1 MLSCWPAVLRGG
13 RLRMMMMNREEGLC
27 FSRKTV
33 LAPMV
38 RVGTLPMRLL
48 ALDYGADIVYCEE
61 LIDIKMARCE
71 RVENDVLGTV
81 DFIAP
86 DERVMFRTCSKEKS
100 RVVFQMG
107 TADPERALV
116 VAKLVE
122 NDVAAVDVNMG
133 CPKEYSTKGGMGS
146 ALLSDPEKIE
156 AILRTLVNG
165 ISKPVTCKIRILP
178 TLEDTVSL
186 VKRIENTGVAAIAV
200 HGRMREE
207 RPRHPVHC
215 DYIQAVAE
223 SVSIPVIAN
232 GGSSDIVKTFEDM
245 EKFREATGAS
255 SVMLARAAM
264 WNPSIF
270 RQQGALSVEEVMEDY
285 IRYAVRYDN
294 NPFNTKYCLC
304 QMLRDRVE
312 SPFGKRLH
320 AAQTNEEI
328 CEVFGMTDFYNKTKA
343 ELEARRAALQTSCD
357 QSEQPKL
364 EDDVITMPVRFERR
378 DYPPQISPKMY
389 LLEWSRKEKLD
400 QPVYETEQRTQDR
413 AFQSTV
419 IIDNKKYRSAMWEK
433 SKKFAEQAAAVVCLR
448 TLGLPEGR
456 IGEEH
461 SGLVNKRKRD
471 VKKYTV
477 LDDNESAARKRHMS
491 EVPQEEEEEMIC
503 RTKVV
508 NGVCGPTT
516 R

>member
-1 MLSCWPAVLRGG
+1 MLKMMG
-13 RLRMMMMNREEGLC
+13 RLC
-27 FSRKTV
+27 FAHKTA

-61 LIDIKMARCE
+61 LIDIKMAQCE
-71 RVENDVLGTV
+71 RVVNDVLETV
-81 DFIAP
+81 DFVAP
-86 DERVMFRTCSKEKS
+86 DERVMFRTCSKEKG

-156 AILRTLVNG
+156 AILSTLVNG

-178 TLEDTVSL
+178 TLEDTVNL
-186 VKRIENTGVAAIAV
+186 VKRIEKTGVAAIAV
-200 HGRMREE
+200 HGRMKEE

-232 GGSSDIVKTFEDM
+232 GGSSDIVKTFEDI
-245 EKFREATGAS
+245 EKFRAAAGAS

-343 ELEARRAALQTSCD
+343 ELEARKAALQTNGD
-357 QSEQPKL
+357 QTETRILFTFTVFMLVSVFP
-364 EDDVITMPVRFERR
+364 RR
-378 DYPPQISPKMY
+378 DYPPQITPKMY

-419 IIDNKKYRSAMWEK
+419 IIDNKKYRSALWEK
-433 SKKFAEQAAAVVCLR
+433 SKKFAEQAAAIVCLR

-471 VKKYTV
+471 DKKCAA
-477 LDDNESAARKRHMS
+477 LDDSDL
-491 EVPQEEEEEMIC
+491 C
-503 RTKVV
+503 RQ
-508 NGVCGPTT
+508 PFI
-516 R
+516 

>member
-1 MLSCWPAVLRGG
+1 MRRSSALVSSVRGWV
-13 RLRMMMMNREEGLC
+13 MMADRLC
-27 FSRKTV
+27 FEGKTA

-61 LIDIKMARCE
+61 LIDIKMAQCE
-71 RVENDVLGTV
+71 RVVNDVLETV
-81 DFIAP
+81 DFVAP
-86 DERVMFRTCSKEKS
+86 DERVMFRTCGKEKS
-100 RVVFQMG
+100 CVVFQMG
-107 TADPERALV
+107 TADPERALA

-156 AILRTLVNG
+156 AILSTLVNG

-178 TLEDTVSL
+178 TLEDTVNL
-186 VKRIENTGVAAIAV
+186 VKRIEKTGVAAIAV
-200 HGRMREE
+200 HGRMKEE

-232 GGSSDIVKTFEDM
+232 GGSSDIVKTFEDI
-245 EKFREATGAS
+245 ETFRVSTGAS
-255 SVMLARAAM
+255 SVMIARAAM
-264 WNPSIF
+264 WNPSVF
-270 RQQGALSVEEVMEDY
+270 RQQGALSVDQVMEEY
-285 IRYAVRYDN
+285 IKYAVRYDN

-328 CEVFGMTDFYNKTKA
+328 CEVFGLTDFYMKTNA
-343 ELEARRAALQTSCD
+343 DLEARKAARQTNGD
-357 QSEQPKL
+357 QSENPKL
-364 EDDVITMPVRFERR
+364 EDGFITMPVRFERR
-378 DYPPQISPKMY
+378 DYPPQITPKMY

-419 IIDNKKYRSAMWEK
+419 IVAEKKYRSTLWEK
-433 SKKFAEQAAAVVCLR
+433 SKKFAEQAAAIVCLR

-456 IGEEH
+456 IGEENT
-461 SGLVNKRKRD
+461 GLVNKRKRD
-471 VKKYTV
+471 DGKREP
-477 LDDNESAARKRHMS
+477 LNDNESATRKRHIS
-491 EVPQEEEEEMIC
+491 EAPQEEEMMC

-508 NGVCGPTT
+508 NGDCGQTT
-516 R
+516 SEH

>member
-1 MLSCWPAVLRGG
+1 MMG
-13 RLRMMMMNREEGLC
+13 RLC
-27 FSRKTV
+27 FAHKTA

-61 LIDIKMARCE
+61 LIDIKMAQCE
-71 RVENDVLGTV
+71 RVVNDVLETV
-81 DFIAP
+81 DFVAP
-86 DERVMFRTCSKEKS
+86 DERVMFRTCSKEKG

-156 AILRTLVNG
+156 AILSTLVNG
-165 ISKPVTCKIRILP
+165 ISKPVTCKIRILS
-178 TLEDTVSL
+178 TDTVNL
-186 VKRIENTGVAAIAV
+186 VKRIEKTGVAAIAV
-200 HGRMREE
+200 HGRMKEE

-232 GGSSDIVKTFEDM
+232 GGSSDIVKTFEDI
-245 EKFREATGAS
+245 EKFRAAAGAS

-285 IRYAVRYDN
+285 IRYVSMNYGN
-294 NPFNTKYCLC
+294 NY
-304 QMLRDRVE
+304 
-312 SPFGKRLH
+312 
-320 AAQTNEEI
+320 
-328 CEVFGMTDFYNKTKA
+328 EVFGMTDFYNKTKA
-343 ELEARRAALQTSCD
+343 ELEARKAALQTNGD
-357 QSEQPKL
+357 QTEQPTH
-364 EDDVITMPVRFERR
+364 EDDLITMPVRFERR
-378 DYPPQISPKMY
+378 DYPPQITPKMY

-419 IIDNKKYRSAMWEK
+419 IIDNKKYRSALWEK
-433 SKKFAEQAAAVVCLR
+433 SKKFAEQAAAIVCLR

-471 VKKYTV
+471 DKKCAA
-477 LDDNESAARKRHMS
+477 LDDSESAARKRHTS

-508 NGVCGPTT
+508 NGVCGQTT

>member
-1 MLSCWPAVLRGG
+1 MLSCWPAVVRGWV
-13 RLRMMMMNREEGLC
+13 LRMTNAEGALS
-27 FSRKTV
+27 FAHKTV

-61 LIDIKMARCE
+61 LIDIKMAQCE
-71 RVENDVLGTV
+71 RVVNDVLGTV
-81 DFIAP
+81 DFVAP
-86 DERVMFRTCSKEKS
+86 DERVMFRTCSEEKG

-156 AILRTLVNG
+156 
-165 ISKPVTCKIRILP
+165 S
-178 TLEDTVSL
+178 LEDTVNL
-186 VKRIENTGVAAIAV
+186 VKRIERTGVAAIAV

-232 GGSSDIVKTFEDM
+232 GGSSDMVKTFEDM
-245 EKFREATGAS
+245 EKFRAAAGAS

-343 ELEARRAALQTSCD
+343 ELEARKAALQTNGD

-378 DYPPQISPKMY
+378 DYPPQITPKMY

-419 IIDNKKYRSAMWEK
+419 IIDNKKYRSALWEK
-433 SKKFAEQAAAVVCLR
+433 SKKFAEQAAAIVCLR

-471 VKKYTV
+471 DRKCAA
-477 LDDNESAARKRHMS
+477 LDDNESAARKRHIS
-491 EVPQEEEEEMIC
+491 EDPQEEEEEMIR

-508 NGVCGPTT
+508 NGVCGQTT

>member
-1 MLSCWPAVLRGG
+1 MIMANSVG
-13 RLRMMMMNREEGLC
+13 RLC
-27 FSRKTV
+27 FQNKTI

-61 LIDIKMARCE
+61 LIDLKMAQCE
-71 RVENDVLGTV
+71 RVVNDVLETV

-86 DERVMFRTCSKEKS
+86 DERVMFRTCSKEKEH
-100 RVVFQMG
+100 VVFQMG
-107 TADPERALV
+107 TADPERALT

-156 AILRTLVNG
+156 SILNTLVNG

-178 TLEDTVSL
+178 TLEDTVDL
-186 VKRIENTGVAAIAV
+186 VKRIEKTGVAAIAV
-200 HGRMREE
+200 HGRMKEE
-207 RPRHPVHC
+207 RQRHPLHC
-215 DYIQAVAE
+215 DYIQAVVE

-232 GGSSDIVKTFEDM
+232 GGSLDLVKTFEDI
-245 EKFREATGAS
+245 EIFRNSTGAS

-270 RQQGALSVEEVMEDY
+270 CQQGVLSIEKVMEEY
-285 IRYAVRYDN
+285 IKYAVRYDN

-312 SPFGKRLH
+312 SPFGKQLH
-320 AAQTNEEI
+320 AAQTIAEI
-328 CEVFGMTDFYNKTKA
+328 CNVYNMADFYNKTKV
-343 ELEARRAALQTSCD
+343 ELEARKSAHQSNSD
-357 QSEQPKL
+357 QSENPIL
-364 EDDVITMPVRFERR
+364 EDDVITMPIRFERR
-378 DYPPQISPKMY
+378 DYPPQITPKMY

-400 QPVYETEQRTQDR
+400 QPAYETEQRTQDR

-419 IIDNKKYRSAMWEK
+419 IVADNKYRSTLWEK
-433 SKKFAEQAAAVVCLR
+433 SKKFAEQAAAIVCLR

-456 IGEEH
+456 IGEEN
-461 SGLVNKRKRD
+461 SGLVNKRKRED
-471 VKKYTV
+471 KKCAPP
-477 LDDNESAARKRHMS
+477 DDNESAAPKRHIT
-491 EVPQEEEEEMIC
+491 EVPEEEEVIC
-503 RTKVV
+503 RAKVV
-508 NGVCGPTT
+508 NGVCGQTT
-516 R
+516 H

>member
-1 MLSCWPAVLRGG
+1 MLVSSPLLFAH
-13 RLRMMMMNREEGLC
+13 
-27 FSRKTV
+27 KTV

-61 LIDIKMARCE
+61 LIDIKMAQCE
-71 RVENDVLGTV
+71 RVVNDVLGTV
-81 DFIAP
+81 DFVAP
-86 DERVMFRTCSKEKS
+86 DERVMFRTCSEEKG
-100 RVVFQMG
+100 RVVFQM
-107 TADPERALV
+107 
-116 VAKLVE
+116 
-122 NDVAAVDVNMG
+122 
-133 CPKEYSTKGGMGS
+133 GGMGS
-146 ALLSDPEKIE
+146 ALLSDPDKIE
-156 AILRTLVNG
+156 AILSTLVKG

-178 TLEDTVSL
+178 TLEDTVNL
-186 VKRIENTGVAAIAV
+186 VKRIEKTGVAAIAV

-232 GGSSDIVKTFEDM
+232 GGSSDMVKTFEDM
-245 EKFREATGAS
+245 EKFRAAAGAS

-343 ELEARRAALQTSCD
+343 ELEARKAALQTNGD

-378 DYPPQISPKMY
+378 DYPPQITPKMY

-419 IIDNKKYRSAMWEK
+419 IIDNKKYRSALWEK
-433 SKKFAEQAAAVVCLR
+433 SKKFAEQAAAIVCLR

-471 VKKYTV
+471 DRKCAA
-477 LDDNESAARKRHMS
+477 LDDNESALH
-491 EVPQEEEEEMIC
+491 
-503 RTKVV
+503 
-508 NGVCGPTT
+508 N
-516 R
+516 

>member
-1 MLSCWPAVLRGG
+1 
-13 RLRMMMMNREEGLC
+13 MMMNGEEGLS
-27 FSRKTV
+27 FSQKTI

-61 LIDIKMARCE
+61 LIDIKMAQCE

-81 DFIAP
+81 DFVAP

-146 ALLSDPEKIE
+146 ALLSDPDKIE

-357 QSEQPKL
+357 PSDQPKL

-378 DYPPQISPKMY
+378 DYPPQISPKMF

-419 IIDNKKYRSAMWEK
+419 IIDNKKYRSSLWEK

-471 VKKYTV
+471 GKKYTA
-477 LDDNESAARKRHMS
+477 LEDSESAARKRHMS
-491 EVPQEEEEEMIC
+491 EVPQEEEEEEEMIC

-508 NGVCGPTT
+508 NGVCGQTT

>member
-1 MLSCWPAVLRGG
+1 MMIH
-13 RLRMMMMNREEGLC
+13 RLY
-27 FSRKTV
+27 FAHKTV

-61 LIDIKMARCE
+61 LIDIKMAQCE
-71 RVENDVLGTV
+71 RVVNDVLGTV
-81 DFIAP
+81 DFVAP
-86 DERVMFRTCSKEKS
+86 DERVMFRTCSEEKG

-146 ALLSDPEKIE
+146 ALLSDPDKIE
-156 AILRTLVNG
+156 AILSTLVKG

-178 TLEDTVSL
+178 TLEDTVNL
-186 VKRIENTGVAAIAV
+186 VKRIEKTGVAAIAV
-200 HGRMREE
+200 HGREE

-232 GGSSDIVKTFEDM
+232 GGSSDMVKTFEDM
-245 EKFREATGAS
+245 EKFRAAAGAS

-343 ELEARRAALQTSCD
+343 ELEARKAALQTNGD

-378 DYPPQISPKMY
+378 DYPPQITPKMY

-419 IIDNKKYRSAMWEK
+419 IIDNKKYRSALWEK
-433 SKKFAEQAAAVVCLR
+433 SKKFAEQAAAIVCLR

-471 VKKYTV
+471 DRKCAA
-477 LDDNESAARKRHMS
+477 LDDNESAARKRHIS
-491 EVPQEEEEEMIC
+491 EDPQEEEEEMIR

-508 NGVCGPTT
+508 NGVCGQTT

>member
-1 MLSCWPAVLRGG
+1 MLINPLFGALSFAH
-13 RLRMMMMNREEGLC
+13 
-27 FSRKTV
+27 KTV

-61 LIDIKMARCE
+61 LIDIKMAQCE
-71 RVENDVLGTV
+71 RVVNDVLGTV
-81 DFIAP
+81 DFVAP
-86 DERVMFRTCSKEKS
+86 DERVMFRTCSEEKG
-100 RVVFQMG
+100 RVVFQM
-107 TADPERALV
+107 
-116 VAKLVE
+116 
-122 NDVAAVDVNMG
+122 
-133 CPKEYSTKGGMGS
+133 GGMGS
-146 ALLSDPEKIE
+146 ALLSDPDKIE
-156 AILRTLVNG
+156 AILSTLVKG

-178 TLEDTVSL
+178 TLEDTVNL
-186 VKRIENTGVAAIAV
+186 VKRIEKTGVAAIAV

-232 GGSSDIVKTFEDM
+232 GGSSDMVKTFEDM
-245 EKFREATGAS
+245 EKFRAAAGAS

-343 ELEARRAALQTSCD
+343 ELEARKAALQTNGD

-378 DYPPQISPKMY
+378 DYPPQITPKMY

-419 IIDNKKYRSAMWEK
+419 IIDNKKYRSALWEK
-433 SKKFAEQAAAVVCLR
+433 SKKFAEQAAAIVCLR

-471 VKKYTV
+471 
-477 LDDNESAARKRHMS
+477 DRKS
-491 EVPQEEEEEMIC
+491 LLQNKPF
-503 RTKVV
+503 
-508 NGVCGPTT
+508 
-516 R
+516 

>member
-1 MLSCWPAVLRGG
+1 MTNAEGALSFAH
-13 RLRMMMMNREEGLC
+13 
-27 FSRKTV
+27 KTV

-61 LIDIKMARCE
+61 LIDIKMAQCE
-71 RVENDVLGTV
+71 RVVNDVLGTV
-81 DFIAP
+81 DFVAP
-86 DERVMFRTCSKEKS
+86 DERVMFRTCSEEKG

-146 ALLSDPEKIE
+146 ALLSDPDKIE
-156 AILRTLVNG
+156 AILSTLVKG

-178 TLEDTVSL
+178 TLEDTVNL
-186 VKRIENTGVAAIAV
+186 VKRIERTGVAAIAV

-215 DYIQAVAE
+215 DYIQAVAQ

-232 GGSSDIVKTFEDM
+232 GGSSDMVKTFEDM
-245 EKFREATGAS
+245 EKFRAAAGAS

-320 AAQTNEEI
+320 AVQTNEEI

-343 ELEARRAALQTSCD
+343 ELEARKAALQTNGD

-378 DYPPQISPKMY
+378 DYPPQITPKMY

-419 IIDNKKYRSAMWEK
+419 IIDNKKYRSALWEK
-433 SKKFAEQAAAVVCLR
+433 SKKFAEQAAAIVCLR

-471 VKKYTV
+471 DRKCAV
-477 LDDNESAARKRHMS
+477 LDDNESAARKRHIS
-491 EVPQEEEEEMIC
+491 EDPQEEEEEMIR

-508 NGVCGPTT
+508 NGVCGQTT

>member
-1 MLSCWPAVLRGG
+1 
-13 RLRMMMMNREEGLC
+13 MMMDSTVGRLC
-27 FSRKTV
+27 FSNKCI

-61 LIDIKMARCE
+61 LIDIKMAQCE
-71 RVENDVLGTV
+71 RVVNDVLETV

-86 DERVMFRTCSKEKS
+86 DERVMFRTCSKEKD

-107 TADPERALV
+107 TADPDRALA

-156 AILRTLVNG
+156 AILSTLVNG

-178 TLEDTVSL
+178 TLEETVNL
-186 VKRIENTGVAAIAV
+186 VKRIERTGVAAIAV
-200 HGRMREE
+200 HGRMKEE
-207 RPRHPVHC
+207 RQRHPLHC

-232 GGSSDIVKTFEDM
+232 GGSLDLVKMFDDIED
-245 EKFREATGAS
+245 FRVATGAS

-270 RQQGALSVEEVMEDY
+270 RQQGTLSLEAVMEEY
-285 IRYAVRYDN
+285 IKYAVRYDN

-304 QMLRDRVE
+304 QMLRDKVE
-312 SPFGKRLH
+312 SPLGKQLH
-320 AAQTNEEI
+320 AAQTIAEI
-328 CEVFGMTDFYNKTKA
+328 CEVFGMTDFYNKTAA
-343 ELEARRAALQTSCD
+343 ELEARRSSLQADSDQALN
-357 QSEQPKL
+357 PKV
-364 EDDVITMPVRFERR
+364 EDDVITMPIRFERR
-378 DYPPQISPKMY
+378 DYPPQITPKMY
-389 LLEWSRKEKLD
+389 LLEWSRKEKMD

-419 IIDNKKYRSAMWEK
+419 LLADKKYRSTLWEK
-433 SKKFAEQAAAVVCLR
+433 SKKFAEQAAALVCLR

-456 IGEEH
+456 IGEEN

-471 VKKYTV
+471 DKPCVTV
-477 LDDNESAARKRHMS
+477 DDSESAARKRHIA
-491 EVPQEEEEEMIC
+491 VAPLEEEKEIIC

-508 NGVCGPTT
+508 NGVCGQTSH
-516 R
+516 